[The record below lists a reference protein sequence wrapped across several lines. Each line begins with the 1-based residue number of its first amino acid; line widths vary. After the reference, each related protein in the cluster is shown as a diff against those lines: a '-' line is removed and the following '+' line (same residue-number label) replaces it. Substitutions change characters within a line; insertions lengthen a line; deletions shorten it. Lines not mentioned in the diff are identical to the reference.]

1 MRGVQDT
8 VLYQSGIVAELR
20 GQTARVEFIRSGS
33 CGGCSGDKG
42 CGLGPILAM
51 FRQPRPLSLEF
62 ETADD
67 GLELKVG
74 DTVRIAMA
82 GQQLLKVIS
91 LAYLLPLLG
100 MFSGAWLAAAAI
112 PDASDMSAV
121 VGALS
126 GLFCVSGL
134 LALTGLGKAASYLR
148 HAQLQPLMPAR
159 SHAD

>member
-1 MRGVQDT
+1 
-8 VLYQSGIVAELR
+8 VLYQIGIVVEAL
-20 GQTARVEFIRSGS
+20 GQTVRVEFIRSGS
-33 CGGCSGDKG
+33 CGGCAGDQG

-51 FRQPRPLSLEF
+51 FRRPRPHSLEF
-62 ETADD
+62 DTGDG

-82 GQQLLKVIS
+82 GHQLLKIVG

-112 PDASDMSAV
+112 PGSPDISAV

-126 GLFCVSGL
+126 GLFCVSAL
-134 LALTGLGKAASYLR
+134 LARTGVVEAGSYLQN
-148 HAQLQPLMPAR
+148 AQLQSLTPVQT
-159 SHAD
+159 SGD